1 MSPLS
6 VSGDGDEDL
15 LDRVNSH
22 RREWK
27 SVRPFG
33 LDLPLVKLA
42 GDPPRSEEGL
52 RKGGH
57 TQPAQSAQLVENER
71 LKPNRLAGR
80 LTVGLQRPPPP
91 PPPIPVLFCA

>member
-33 LDLPLVKLA
+33 LDLSLVKLA
-42 GDPPRSEEGL
+42 ADPPHSEEGL

-57 TQPAQSAQLVENER
+57 TQPAQLVENV
-71 LKPNRLAGR
+71 PA
-80 LTVGLQRPPPP
+80 Q
-91 PPPIPVLFCA
+91 A